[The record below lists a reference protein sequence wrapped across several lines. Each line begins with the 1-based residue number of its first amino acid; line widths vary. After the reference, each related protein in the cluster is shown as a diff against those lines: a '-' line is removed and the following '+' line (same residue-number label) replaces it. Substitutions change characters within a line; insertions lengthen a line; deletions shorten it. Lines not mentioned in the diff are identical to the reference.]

1 MRRRTVNLVHAI
13 GIVTIA
19 VAGVIYTLIAGNTP
33 LLGLDLQGGASV
45 VLQPA
50 RSASQEELDISVE
63 IIRNRVDAL
72 GVAEP
77 EISTQG
83 GNILVQLPGVEDQQR
98 AIDLVGQTAELR
110 FRPVIEE
117 LPEMLY
123 QSYQETKNTALAAD
137 DSGGPDDVEGAGGG
151 ESEEPET
158 EDIQP
163 VIDDE
168 TLKQI
173 EDVLGGF
180 VLTDTSAGAITA
192 DNEAVLAEYGDDRS
206 VLIRYIVGP
215 SSLTGDALES
225 AQALYSL
232 SIGWHVLLTFKRG
245 PAGIDGFNELSSTC
259 FYREASCP
267 SKKLAIEI
275 DDEIISAP
283 VIQDHS
289 SSFTPFERS
298 QTRITG
304 DFTEEEAK
312 DLALVLNYGVL
323 PIELEAQQ
331 SRIVSASIGTDAL
344 RAGVIAGIIGLVLVS
359 LYLLVYYRLMG
370 FVAIASLVLSG
381 GMLWTIIAWLG
392 EHQGLALTLA
402 GVTGL
407 IVAIGVS
414 VDSNV
419 VYFEHLKED
428 IRSGRSVRS
437 STGRA
442 FTTAFSTIVKADV
455 ASLIAAVVLYVL
467 TVGQVRGFAFYLGL
481 ATVLDLVASYFFM
494 GPLVSLMAHNQKLRR
509 HLSWFGVAAP
519 VRQAR

>member
-1 MRRRTVNLVHAI
+1 MRRRAVNLVHAI

-19 VAGVIYTLIAGNTP
+19 VTGVLYTLIAGNTP

-45 VLQPA
+45 VLQPT

-123 QSYQETKNTALAAD
+123 QRDRETKDLD
-137 DSGGPDDVEGAGGG
+137 R
-151 ESEEPET
+151 
-158 EDIQP
+158 
-163 VIDDE
+163 
-168 TLKQI
+168 
-173 EDVLGGF
+173 F
-180 VLTDTSAGAITA
+180 FLTDTSTDAITA
-192 DNEAVLAEYGDDRS
+192 DSEAVLADYGDDRS

-232 SIGWHVLLTFKRG
+232 VDGWHVLLTFKRG
-245 PAGIDGFNELSSTC
+245 PVGIDGFNELSSIC
-259 FYREASCP
+259 YHREASCP

-283 VIQDHS
+283 LIQNNS
-289 SSFTPFERS
+289 SSFIPFERS

-304 DFTEEEAK
+304 DFSEEEAK

-381 GMLWTIIAWLG
+381 AMLWTIIAWLG

-437 STGRA
+437 SAGRA

-494 GPLVSLMAHNQKLRR
+494 GPLISLIAHNQKLRR
-509 HLSWFGVAAP
+509 HLSWFGVAVP
-519 VRQAR
+519 VGQATK